1 MNVQLVELV
10 KGFINSHHGWAVA
23 DQFEDSFEGE
33 PLEEQNSNALVY
45 IKACVEGILSSGLL
59 SEDAQE
65 ELQDY
70 RDDLAIFLSK

>member
-1 MNVQLVELV
+1 MSVQLIELV

-23 DQFEDSFEGE
+23 DQFEHSFEGE

-65 ELQDY
+65 ELQ
-70 RDDLAIFLSK
+70 AIS